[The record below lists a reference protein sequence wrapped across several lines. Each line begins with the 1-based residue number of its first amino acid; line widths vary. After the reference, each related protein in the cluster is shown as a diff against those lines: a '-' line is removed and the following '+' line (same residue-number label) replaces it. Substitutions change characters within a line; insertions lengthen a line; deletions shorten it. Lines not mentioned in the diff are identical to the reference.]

1 MDILYIHVHPRPS
14 LLLSGWQGELVDGL
28 CSATSKQ
35 HSCWYVHNQ
44 NPYSYLLIWPK
55 AIKLGLIAIE
65 DCDSDNVKSNVFP
78 FNIKSI
84 ISSFNMAEIYRF

>member
-1 MDILYIHVHPRPS
+1 MDILYIPVHPLS
-14 LLLSGWQGELVDGL
+14 FLLLFGWQNELVGGS

-35 HSCWYVHNQ
+35 HSCWHAHNR
-44 NPYSYLLIWPK
+44 NPYSYFLMWPK

-65 DCDSDNVKSNVFP
+65 GSDSENVKSNIFP

-84 ISSFNMAEIYRF
+84 ISSFNMVEIHRL